1 MKREYGKNFTD
12 DVRVDKYSL
21 DEEME
26 MNPSL
31 IDNYG
36 VRYADAR
43 TDQDRLEVQIKYL
56 SAQKELGFRRNP
68 PTDIKITESVIEAL
82 VNSDEELKALKDKL
96 NKAKEDAYTYY
107 SALESLRDKGLRLH
121 DLMELFKTGYF
132 SAKN

>member
-1 MKREYGKNFTD
+1 MKREYGKSFSD
-12 DVRVDKYSL
+12 DVKVDKYSL

-31 IDNYG
+31 LDKYG
-36 VRYADAR
+36 TLYADAR
-43 TDQDRLEVQIKYL
+43 SDQDTLETKIKFL
-56 SAQKELGFRRNP
+56 SAKKELEYRRSP
-68 PTDIKITESVIEAL
+68 PTDIKVTESVIEAL
-82 VNSDEELKALKDKL
+82 VNSDLEIKELKDKL
-96 NKAKEDAYTYY
+96 NNAKEDSYTYY